1 MRVGVLPFLASHLP
15 MDETLA
21 STASQEIAAALA
33 KFQRFD
39 VVPLAPSMSIP
50 GPAPASRKSDELG
63 ELDYVV
69 EGAVSSEGKHPQVSI
84 RLLDLG
90 AYARTV
96 WSERTVLAVDKLRK
110 WSELVATRVIGG
122 IDPIVLF
129 FDGQLRRRRRDG
141 ANGHLLLAI
150 PLMHSLERRKYEEAG
165 HLIDQALALE
175 PDNAVALAWAAFWQV
190 LYFGQG
196 WTQDLAVACAI
207 AQNRARA
214 ALELGADDAEILS
227 ICGHARSFLSRDY
240 DAALHYFDRAQR
252 LDPTLE
258 SAWLW
263 SALTYCYCGKPG
275 IALERLQRYRDLAPI
290 AVYYSWTQNICSVA
304 YTFAGDYENAV
315 KSGRRVVKMSPTFVN
330 GYKPLI
336 ASLGHL
342 GRGEEAKPYV
352 DKLLAL
358 EPNFTVERFGQ
369 VYPIKY
375 DCDREHYMKG
385 LRLAGVPEL

>member
-90 AYARTV
+90 AYARAV

-141 ANGHLLLAI
+141 ANGPLLLAI

-207 AQNRARA
+207 AQKSARA
-214 ALELGADDAEILS
+214 ALELGSDYAVMHVPFSAEITTLRSTIS
-227 ICGHARSFLSRDY
+227 IVRSGSIL
-240 DAALHYFDRAQR
+240 
-252 LDPTLE
+252 P
-258 SAWLW
+258 W
-263 SALTYCYCGKPG
+263 SPL
-275 IALERLQRYRDLAPI
+275 
-290 AVYYSWTQNICSVA
+290 
-304 YTFAGDYENAV
+304 
-315 KSGRRVVKMSPTFVN
+315 
-330 GYKPLI
+330 GY
-336 ASLGHL
+336 
-342 GRGEEAKPYV
+342 
-352 DKLLAL
+352 
-358 EPNFTVERFGQ
+358 
-369 VYPIKY
+369 
-375 DCDREHYMKG
+375 
-385 LRLAGVPEL
+385 GVP